1 MFSLAMNMKVNM
13 KVQPKDMSN
22 YGRQEYTQKNV
33 STNIYSFENL
43 LKTV

>member
-13 KVQPKDMSN
+13 KVQPKDMSS